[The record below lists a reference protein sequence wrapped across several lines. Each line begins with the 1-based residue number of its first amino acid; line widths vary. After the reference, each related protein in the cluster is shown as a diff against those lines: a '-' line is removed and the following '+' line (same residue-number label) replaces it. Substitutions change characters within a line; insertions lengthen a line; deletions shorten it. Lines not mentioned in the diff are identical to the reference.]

1 MDTKIERCL
10 VHRSLHLYIVLTDH
24 CGAKSSRKYNRLAL
38 DDKPGIECADVT
50 IHCHRVLEYLIHC
63 CIYYIIPQNEW
74 TSCTGNS
81 LQMCYIY
88 IPVNNQLMLGFLT
101 QGLSNKI
108 NNATQY
114 NIL

>member
-1 MDTKIERCL
+1 MCRCNYTL
-10 VHRSLHLYIVLTDH
+10 PQSSGIINTLLYL
-24 CGAKSSRKYNRLAL
+24 L
-38 DDKPGIECADVT
+38 
-50 IHCHRVLEYLIHC
+50 
-63 CIYYIIPQNEW
+63 YIIPQNEW

-81 LQMCYIY
+81 LQMCYIIY

-101 QGLSNKI
+101 QGLSNQI

>member
-1 MDTKIERCL
+1 MCRCNYTLPQSSGIFNTLLYLLYHTYHKMNGLHVL
-10 VHRSLHLYIVLTDH
+10 VIR
-24 CGAKSSRKYNRLAL
+24 
-38 DDKPGIECADVT
+38 
-50 IHCHRVLEYLIHC
+50 
-63 CIYYIIPQNEW
+63 
-74 TSCTGNS
+74 
-81 LQMCYIY
+81 QMCYIN

>member
-1 MDTKIERCL
+1 MNGL
-10 VHRSLHLYIVLTDH
+10 
-24 CGAKSSRKYNRLAL
+24 
-38 DDKPGIECADVT
+38 
-50 IHCHRVLEYLIHC
+50 
-63 CIYYIIPQNEW
+63 
-74 TSCTGNS
+74 GNS

-108 NNATQY
+108 INATQY

>member
-1 MDTKIERCL
+1 MCRCNYTL
-10 VHRSLHLYIVLTDH
+10 PQSSGIINTLLYL
-24 CGAKSSRKYNRLAL
+24 L
-38 DDKPGIECADVT
+38 
-50 IHCHRVLEYLIHC
+50 
-63 CIYYIIPQNEW
+63 YIIPQNEW

-108 NNATQY
+108 INATQY